1 MHLNQLAAFLPSF
14 ETTNDWD
21 PGSSIPRPL
30 PHHHGLHTPRNL
42 HRFVPLPND
51 TRPPPSCMTSHGDLP
66 PHFVINPESHLH
78 PTFHRDL
85 HPVPHHSNR
94 GNSYEEININPPIH
108 MWRTSLIHMHANP
121 VPRAKQASRSTAPR
135 SISHVEEPAP
145 ARSSKRPRSTS
156 MVEHFNRYGS
166 PARDRGHT
174 SPPPLNP
181 ASSGPTGPPPP
192 HLDLE
197 SDDPEP
203 DRERAPSPTPTVP
216 GHVPSNHIPVPASTH
231 SNPNPLDPVIVDHR
245 NRPWPQPTTKHSSVG
260 RWTPNLV
267 PLGKPSPVE

>member
-1 MHLNQLAAFLPSF
+1 MLPRLILLLAHSDCSFNLKGISSTPSSPTRSHLSQISLLLCVRCLCLLWILRSQQTIHYHLARALMHLNQLAAFLPSF

-108 MWRTSLIHMHANP
+108 MVEDFPHPHTSANP

-145 ARSSKRPRSTS
+145 ARSSKNPGQHPWLNISTG
-156 MVEHFNRYGS
+156 M
-166 PARDRGHT
+166 AL
-174 SPPPLNP
+174 PLE
-181 ASSGPTGPPPP
+181 TGAIQV
-192 HLDLE
+192 L
-197 SDDPEP
+197 
-203 DRERAPSPTPTVP
+203 RR
-216 GHVPSNHIPVPASTH
+216 
-231 SNPNPLDPVIVDHR
+231 
-245 NRPWPQPTTKHSSVG
+245 
-260 RWTPNLV
+260 
-267 PLGKPSPVE
+267 